1 MSLGKSTRAA
11 QAWFEGNKEKVK
23 VYSGVPF
30 GELSHLFSELN
41 VSEYMFTEYKHNKMY
56 FSGYMVV
63 NYNLNHWNVQ
73 QAEPRKLTS
82 GCEKINWKV
91 IVKPVNKP
99 NFTGTT
105 VKLTERAH
113 SLKRGRAP
121 RRRKK
126 ETRFSI

>member
-1 MSLGKSTRAA
+1 MSLGKPTRAV

-41 VSEYMFTEYKHNKMY
+41 ASEYMFTEYNHNKIY

-73 QAEPRKLTS
+73 QAEPRKLTG
-82 GCEKINWKV
+82 GCKKINWKV
-91 IVKPVNKP
+91 LVKPVNKL
-99 NFTGTT
+99 NFTVTLA
-105 VKLTERAH
+105 KFTERAH

-121 RRRKK
+121 RRRKQK
-126 ETRFSI
+126 TSFSI